1 MRTKILALALLVP
14 TLALANGYDVPNV
27 SPRDL
32 ALGSSFLAA
41 PVDAGA
47 VYNNSAALARLGP
60 GLNLNLGGSVLILNT
75 EWTDTSGKLN
85 PSPAKL
91 KFKPVPPVALFG
103 SFGFKAGQYD
113 AALGAGLNVVA
124 GGNVFWPGDWAGR
137 GRIITVDR
145 KIYAGYLSGAFAL
158 SEYVRLGAQGIY
170 YYGTEYLKQG
180 IQPYPDAFGELAT
193 KGGQFSFGLSIDVTP
208 NDQWSIA
215 ADYKDKATMHLTG
228 NGNFVVPPALAP
240 SVQDQSLYHDL
251 TYPSVLNLG
260 VAYKATK
267 ALQLGF
273 TWTYNWYEV
282 YKSDTFVGS
291 KGTTINVPRDYGN
304 GQTFRLGAEYAAS
317 PQLTLRAGAER
328 DLSGLNTDTYSPT
341 LPDSNAWTG
350 SLGAGWRFSP
360 ALQLNAALFYAKL
373 DKVTATGAEA
383 MPGSYDT
390 NVWIG
395 SVGVSW
401 WPGARAGK

>member
-14 TLALANGYDVPNV
+14 GLALANGYDVPNV

-47 VYNNSAALARLGP
+47 VYNNSAALARIGP

-75 EWTDTSGKLN
+75 KWTDPSGTLT
-85 PSPAKL
+85 PSSAET

-103 SFGFKAGQYD
+103 SYGFKVNGYD
-113 AALGAGLNVVA
+113 AALGAGMNVVA
-124 GGNVFWPGDWAGR
+124 GGNVFWPEDWAGR

-158 SEYVRLGAQGIY
+158 SQYVRLGAQAIY

-180 IQPYPDAFGELAT
+180 VQPYPDAYGELAT
-193 KGGQFSFGLSIDVTP
+193 KGGQLSYGVSIDVTP
-208 NDQWSIA
+208 NDAWSFA

-228 NGNFVVPPALAP
+228 NGNFVVPPALAG
-240 SVQDQSLYHDL
+240 SAQDQGLYHDL

-260 VAYKATK
+260 VAYRATK

-273 TWTYNWYEV
+273 TWTYNWYEI
-282 YKSDTFVGS
+282 YTDDTFVGDA
-291 KGTTINVPRDYGN
+291 GLVLPVPRNYGN
-304 GQTFRLGAEYAAS
+304 GQTFRFGAEYTAS
-317 PQLTLRAGAER
+317 EQLTLRAGFER
-328 DLSGLNTDTYSPT
+328 DLSGLDTDYYSPT

-350 SLGAGWRFSP
+350 SVGVGWRFSP
-360 ALQLNAALFYAKL
+360 TLQLNAALFYAKL
-373 DKVTATGAEA
+373 DEVSATGNEA
-383 MPGSYDT
+383 MPGTYQTD
-390 NVWIG
+390 VWIG

-401 WPGARAGK
+401 WPAFGAAK